1 MIVVADTSP
10 INYLILIGEI
20 EILTKMYGRVVIP
33 RAVREEL
40 LRPSTPE
47 MVRNWTSHL
56 PDWLEVHTPVNVPDA
71 SLAMLDPGERDA
83 IMLARELKANQL
95 IVDDRQG
102 RHEAEKRGIP
112 VIGTLGVI
120 REAATLGLLDL
131 RNAVKRLEGTSFH
144 IAPQI
149 LARLLKDQP

>member
-20 EILTKMYGRVVIP
+20 EILTKMYGTVVIP

-40 LRPSTPE
+40 LRPSAPE
-47 MVRNWTSHL
+47 MVRNWTNQL
-56 PDWLEVHTPVNVPDA
+56 PIWLEVHTPVNAADA
-71 SLAMLDPGERDA
+71 SLATLDPCERDA
-83 IMLARELKANQL
+83 IILASELKADQL

-131 RNAVKRLEGTSFH
+131 RTAVKRLEATSFH
-144 IAPQI
+144 IAPEI
-149 LARLLKDQP
+149 LTRLLKDQP